1 MKKTIL
7 FISYDHIEYRRRV
20 LNHIETANKSGFKV
34 TVISMSKQEIINQK
48 YSFEYASIILPIFLN
63 WGIVAYPFFN
73 LILLIKILFKKYDV
87 IFFRGIIPI
96 PAILIRQWFNKSKL
110 IYDAHEYFRG
120 HLIFEHRPI
129 RRIIW
134 MKFEEQ
140 IVKQVETV
148 ITVSEPLAELL
159 KKDYPF
165 VKSIDVIR
173 SVPDINEKIQ
183 NTLQSQKTEKLIL
196 FHGYFLPGR
205 ALENIIKSMQ
215 NISDP
220 SVKLILIGEG
230 ILENKL
236 KLLANDLDLN
246 KKIEF
251 LPFIPNEQLIEFI
264 SKGDVG
270 LVIIEPDCINRK
282 YALPNKF
289 FECIHAGLPV
299 LASKIPTLQLYVDQY
314 QVGQT
319 VDPNDVN
326 GIAKSIKYML
336 SDTKQINVWRENC
349 RKAALEL
356 SWKNESQ
363 KLEKIYKRI
372 VAV

>member
-20 LNHIETANKSGFKV
+20 LNQIETANKSGFKV
-34 TVISMSKQEIINQK
+34 KVISISKKGIIEQK
-48 YSFEYASIILPIFLN
+48 YSFEYTPIILSNFFN
-63 WGIVAYPFFN
+63 WSIVAYPLFN

-87 IFFRGIIPI
+87 VHFRGLIPI

-110 IYDAHEYFRG
+110 VYDAHEYFRG
-120 HLIFEHRPI
+120 HLIFKHRPI

-134 MKFEEQ
+134 MRFEKQ

-148 ITVSEPLAELL
+148 ITVCEPLAELL
-159 KKDYPF
+159 KKDYPS

-173 SVPDINEKIQ
+173 SVPDIDKKIQ
-183 NTLQSQKTEKLIL
+183 NKFQNQKTEKLII

-215 NISDP
+215 NINEP
-220 SVKLILIGEG
+220 LVKLILIGEG

-236 KLLANDLDLN
+236 KFLTNDLDLN

-264 SKGDVG
+264 SRGDIG

-289 FECIHAGLPV
+289 FECIHAALPI
-299 LASKIPTLQLYVDQY
+299 LASKIPTLQLYVDRY
-314 QVGQT
+314 KVGKT
-319 VDPNDVN
+319 VDSNDVN

-336 SDTKQINVWRENC
+336 SDIKQINVWRENC

-356 SWKNESQ
+356 NWKNESQ

-372 VAV
+372 SAV